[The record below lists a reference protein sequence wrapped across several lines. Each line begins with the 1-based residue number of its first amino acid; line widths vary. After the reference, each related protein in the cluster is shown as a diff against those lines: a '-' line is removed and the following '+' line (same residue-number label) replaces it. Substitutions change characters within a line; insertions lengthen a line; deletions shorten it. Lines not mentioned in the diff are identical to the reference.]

1 MEMAAFGSNQRIM
14 VPGRTTAKLSF
25 TVYEVLEGLW
35 AASGEAFK
43 KPRDDP
49 DEWQYV
55 QTLPSG
61 IDLERRADG
70 VFPIMEMRY
79 RVWIATRCDISATV
93 DGPIMLELEWED
105 GITIVPHPKTRLAHA
120 AYLAMRHMGTNP
132 LDAYAVMV
140 QGRYTLDRFG
150 LRAMSDA
157 TYEGRQREQR
167 RR

>member
-1 MEMAAFGSNQRIM
+1 MI
-14 VPGRTTAKLSF
+14 
-25 TVYEVLEGLW
+25 
-35 AASGEAFK
+35 
-43 KPRDDP
+43 
-49 DEWQYV
+49 
-55 QTLPSG
+55 LPSCS
-61 IDLERRADG
+61 LVTRAD
-70 VFPIMEMRY
+70 V
-79 RVWIATRCDISATV
+79 SATT
-93 DGPIMLELEWED
+93 DGPIAIELEWED
-105 GITIVPHPKTRLAHA
+105 GITIVPSPRTRLAHD